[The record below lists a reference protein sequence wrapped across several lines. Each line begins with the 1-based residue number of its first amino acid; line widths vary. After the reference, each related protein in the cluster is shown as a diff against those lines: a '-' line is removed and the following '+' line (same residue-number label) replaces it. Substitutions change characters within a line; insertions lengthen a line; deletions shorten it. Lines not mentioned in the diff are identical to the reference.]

1 MEKRRPELSQP
12 PDSGT
17 ATGSPARLGRLLT
30 TGNRLLWVA
39 TVVLLVVLAAWLQL
53 TPDGLLGKA
62 DAVGYAV
69 CHRITARSFL
79 FPNGRQMP
87 LCARC
92 SGTFLG
98 VLVGLFGPGLLF
110 GRRRAGSFPPV
121 AILAVML
128 SMSGLWAFDGANS
141 FAHLFP
147 AERIPRLYGPT
158 NFLRLATGMYH
169 GITMGSLILPVV
181 NATLWADAIE
191 EPVIARWRHLAA
203 LYVLGAVLTVLV
215 LSGLGIFLYP
225 LAFLSAAGVIAI
237 LTAISVVMVAA
248 VLGREGLARTLA
260 DALPLIVLGLAVTLI
275 LIGGIDAARYALFG
289 TWDGFVIPEAFGF
302 HQRYF

>member
-1 MEKRRPELSQP
+1 
-12 PDSGT
+12 
-17 ATGSPARLGRLLT
+17 
-30 TGNRLLWVA
+30 
-39 TVVLLVVLAAWLQL
+39 
-53 TPDGLLGKA
+53 
-62 DAVGYAV
+62 
-69 CHRITARSFL
+69 
-79 FPNGRQMP
+79 MP

-110 GRRRAGSFPPV
+110 GRRRAGSFPPA
-121 AILAVML
+121 AILVVML
-128 SMSGLWAFDGANS
+128 GMSGLWAFDGANS
-141 FAHLFP
+141 FAHLLP

-181 NATLWADAIE
+181 NATLWADATE
-191 EPVIARWRHLAA
+191 EPAVARWWHLAVLYA
-203 LYVLGAVLTVLV
+203 LGMVLMALV

-225 LAFLSAAGVIAI
+225 LAFLSATGVIAI
-237 LTAISVVMVAA
+237 LTAINVVMVAA

-260 DALPLIVLGLAVTLI
+260 DALPLIVLGLTVTLV
-275 LIGGIDAARYALFG
+275 LIEGIDAARYALFG
-289 TWDGFVIPEAFGF
+289 TWDGFVIPETYGF